1 MENNTQ
7 GYVPYVPATA
17 APKIKTL
24 DFKKSDYIF
33 AILFAVSSV
42 LLAFIGITERM
53 ALGYTVSHIAFL
65 AVFAVY
71 LLKNGRLNVLSLF
84 SLIASAASSV
94 TFSLYTGDKAVY
106 LAFALVTASTV
117 LFALSASGLEVDSF
131 GDVLR
136 MAYAAVI
143 TPLENAPVA
152 LKSLFAANKKKG
164 VLQVLLALAVSIPF
178 LAIVIALLASYD
190 AAFEGLVNYVGKLI
204 GRIIIKLILSVI
216 LFIILYSLAVDW
228 KYKLFKDIN
237 DTYFNVPKKRF
248 IKNAFTLTFL
258 ILISVVYLAFIVSQ
272 FAYLFNAFRGLLPKN
287 FTFSEYARRGFFE
300 AEAVTALNLAVM
312 VLFTRFSARRED
324 GRLSFT
330 NKLFFSFIGLFSL
343 FLVVTAGFKM
353 VMYINSYGLTVLRLS
368 SSVFMIATVAFV
380 TAFILKLYKP
390 ELKPVKYA
398 VVFALMLFTALSLA
412 GIDRTVASY
421 NVNAYINGRLP
432 SVDLTM
438 LSQLDP
444 DSTVPYIVKLAEL
457 EGDEN
462 AKVAAAA
469 DEALSYICYER
480 YYSSMD
486 YETYFDALVKD
497 SNIFRSALMR
507 SCSKKAFDS
516 HKVLGGI
523 PEYRYFKPPYAYDNY
538 NYVSQSAMSALHN
551 YCNINFDDGSGYPVT
566 AVDNHDGF
574 LGDGTSFVDIQYYDD
589 EKEKQIAE
597 NTRWKKTP
605 VPDNLREFIYGD
617 FFEEISDYNIPEVNN
632 GYYLFYDRSD
642 EAANDR
648 YDDSFL
654 NGNRYSYNFT
664 FALYDCDTDSLY
676 YIEADT

>member
-7 GYVPYVPATA
+7 GYVPYVPAPA

-24 DFKKSDYIF
+24 EFKKSDYIF

-65 AVFAVY
+65 AVFAAY
-71 LLKNGRLNVLSLF
+71 LLKNGKLNALSLF
-84 SLIASAASSV
+84 SLIASALSSV
-94 TFSLYTGDKAVY
+94 TFALYTGDKAVY
-106 LAFALVTASTV
+106 LAFAVVCASTV

-131 GDVLR
+131 GDILR

-178 LAIVIALLASYD
+178 LAIVIALLSSYD

-228 KYKLFKDIN
+228 KHRLFRDIN
-237 DTYFNVPKKRF
+237 DSNFNVPKKRF

-324 GRLSFT
+324 GRLSLT
-330 NKLFFSFIGLFSL
+330 NKLLFSFIGLFSL

-398 VVFALMLFTALSLA
+398 VVFSLMLFTALSLA

-444 DSTVPYIVKLAEL
+444 DSTVPYVAKLAEL
-457 EGDEN
+457 KGNDH
-462 AKVAAAA
+462 ARVAAAA
-469 DEALSYICYER
+469 REALQYMCYEENIYGFDCD
-480 YYSSMD
+480 YYGD
-486 YETYFDALVKD
+486 VIRRDR
-497 SNIFRSALMR
+497 NIFQYTVMSQAAE
-507 SCSKKAFDS
+507 KAVRE
-516 HKVLGGI
+516 HGI
-523 PEYRYFKPPYAYDNY
+523 FGTPSRYDFFKPPYAYED
-538 NYVSQSAMSALHN
+538 
-551 YCNINFDDGSGYPVT
+551 
-566 AVDNHDGF
+566 
-574 LGDGTSFVDIQYYDD
+574 YY
-589 EKEKQIAE
+589 
-597 NTRWKKTP
+597 
-605 VPDNLREFIYGD
+605 
-617 FFEEISDYNIPEVNN
+617 IPEAETSTEFD
-632 GYYLFYDRSD
+632 GWED
-642 EAANDR
+642 
-648 YDDSFL
+648 
-654 NGNRYSYNFT
+654 
-664 FALYDCDTDSLY
+664 
-676 YIEADT
+676 I

>member
-7 GYVPYVPATA
+7 GYVPYVPAPA

-24 DFKKSDYIF
+24 DYKKSDYIF

-84 SLIASAASSV
+84 SLTASALSSV
-94 TFSLYTGDKAVY
+94 TFSLYTNDRAVY
-106 LAFALVTASTV
+106 LAFAIVCASTV
-117 LFALSASGLEVDSF
+117 LFAISASGLEVDSF

-216 LFIILYSLAVDW
+216 LFVILYSLAVDW
-228 KYKLFKDIN
+228 KHRLFKNVN

-258 ILISVVYLAFIVSQ
+258 ILISIVYLAFIVSQ

-324 GRLSFT
+324 G
-330 NKLFFSFIGLFSL
+330 KLPLPVKLIFSFISLFSL
-343 FLVVTAGFKM
+343 FLVVTAGCKM
-353 VMYINSYGLTVLRLS
+353 IMYIGSYGLTVLRLT
-368 SSVFMIATVAFV
+368 SSVFMIATISFV
-380 TAFILKLYKP
+380 IAFIIKLFKP
-390 ELKPVKYA
+390 ELKPIKYA

-444 DSTVPYIVKLAEL
+444 DSTVPYVAKLAEL
-457 EGDEN
+457 EGNEN

-469 DEALSYICYER
+469 DEALNYICYER

-497 SNIFRSALMR
+497 GNIFRCTLMR
-507 SCSKKAFDS
+507 SSSKKAFDS

-523 PEYRYFKPPYAYDNY
+523 PEYKYFRPPYAYDDY
-538 NYVSQSAMSALHN
+538 NDVALRSTNELTN
-551 YCNINFDDGSGYPVT
+551 YCGIDFSGGYVINAT
-566 AVDNHDGF
+566 DNHGGF
-574 LGDGTSFVDIQYYDD
+574 LGDGTTYVEIAYYD
-589 EKEKQIAE
+589 EAVAE
-597 NTRWKKTP
+597 NIAKNGRWNPLP
-605 VPDNLREFIYGD
+605 VSDDIYKVIYTD
-617 FFEEISDYNIPEVNN
+617 HFEAIRNYGIPKIKN
-632 GYYLFYDRSD
+632 GYYFFYDRSD
-642 EAANDR
+642 EATDP
-648 YDDSFL
+648 YDETKFYD
-654 NGNRYSYNFT
+654 RYSYNFT
-664 FALYDCDTDSLY
+664 VALYDNDTNRLY